1 MAMGHHGNATA
12 GGGKSTS
19 FVCTCACVCVT
30 IDTHTFGVDS
40 QVLVWHIGTTI
51 AAIYALC

>member
-1 MAMGHHGNATA
+1 MTRALLVAANTIDD
-12 GGGKSTS
+12 
-19 FVCTCACVCVT
+19 VCTCACVCVT

-40 QVLVWHIGTTI
+40 QVLVWHKGTTI